1 MYKRYYD
8 IDIDA
13 KAYANNIVKAGG
25 RIPQNIVQ
33 ISDFIKNQKNNN
45 LWPNLVDAWF
55 FRGVHNIGTGS
66 NVFSLRNTIK
76 ATLRGGLTYGSDPYS
91 GLTISR
97 ALGRYISTPY
107 NLGFDFTV
115 EIVYYISDFNTWSV
129 LWGNDF
135 WNNSEGYFAAFTAST
150 GLDIGAPNAG
160 TRYNVT
166 TNAVKPITRY
176 SFTQS
181 GSTGVC
187 YINGSQA
194 GTATISNYKL
204 TNVGTFFG
212 SRHQNDG
219 TAGSGNDIAN
229 GNIFAALIYN
239 RGLSASEVLN
249 NYNSTKGRIDV

>member
-8 IDIDA
+8 IDVDA

-25 RIPQNIVQ
+25 RIPQNINQ

-76 ATLRGGLTYGSDPYS
+76 ATLNGGLTYGSDAYS
-91 GLTISR
+91 GLTMSR
-97 ALGRYISTPY
+97 TLGRYISTPY
-107 NLGFDFTV
+107 NLTQDFTV
-115 EIVYYISDFNTWSV
+115 EIVYYISDFNAWSA

-150 GLDIGAPNAG
+150 TLNIGAVNTG

-176 SFTQS
+176 SFTHS
-181 GSTGVC
+181 GSSSIC

-194 GTATISNYKL
+194 GTGTISNYKI

-212 SRHQNDG
+212 SRHQNG
-219 TAGSGNDIAN
+219 GSGSTNVAN

-239 RGLSASEVLN
+239 RSLSASEILN
-249 NYNSTKGRIDV
+249 NYNNTKGRIDV